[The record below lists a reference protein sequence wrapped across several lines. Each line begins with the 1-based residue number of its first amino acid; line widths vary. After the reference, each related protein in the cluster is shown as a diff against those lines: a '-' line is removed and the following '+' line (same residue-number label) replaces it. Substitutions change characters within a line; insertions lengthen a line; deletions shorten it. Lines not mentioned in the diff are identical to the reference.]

1 MRTIML
7 KKINCS
13 LSRLLEFKTPDVKV
27 THTSNFDEYMIYI
40 NHPLT
45 KSLQISLNILNQEG
59 VRFVSLTVNSLIDNL
74 EIANEDDNKDLLDDL
89 KQLKEFIDSF
99 LNTEGVKV
107 LFHKAM
113 SGGDYLC

>member
-1 MRTIML
+1 ML
-7 KKINCS
+7 KKINCN
-13 LSRLLEFKTPDVKV
+13 LSRLLEFKTPDVEV
-27 THTSNFDEYMIYI
+27 SHTMNFEEYMVYI

-45 KSLQISLNILNQEG
+45 KSLQISLNVLNNEG

-89 KQLKEFIDSF
+89 KLLKEFIDGF
-99 LNTEGVKV
+99 LNVEGVKI

-113 SGGDYLC
+113 SSGDYLC

>member
-7 KKINCS
+7 KKINCN

-27 THTSNFDEYMIYI
+27 THTSNFEEYMVYI

-45 KSLQISLNILNQEG
+45 KSLQISLNVLNSEG
-59 VRFVSLTVNSLIDNL
+59 VRFVSLTVNSFIDNL

-89 KQLKEFIDSF
+89 KLLKEFIDGF
-99 LNTEGVKV
+99 LNVEGVKV

-113 SGGDYLC
+113 SSGDYLC